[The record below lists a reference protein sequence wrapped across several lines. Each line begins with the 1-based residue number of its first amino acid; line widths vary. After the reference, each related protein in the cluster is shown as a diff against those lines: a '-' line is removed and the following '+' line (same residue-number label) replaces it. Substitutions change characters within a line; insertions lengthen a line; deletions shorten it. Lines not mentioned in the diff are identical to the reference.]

1 MATIYRFIVES
12 QSNGGNNYVVDENGE
27 VQPLAGAGSKMGG
40 GGGSGGNRSLVAHN
54 PSGRN
59 FGGVEHNRYMRPINP
74 LLNRWTGGYWEKGQ
88 RAGRAVGQISNQLNA
103 GMGLKALTGTAGLIL
118 LQLAIMEFD
127 KWFREQQR
135 KAKEEN
141 KSNYLKIISGQTVL
155 GQDYKVSR
163 NIFGKITY
171 RNQ

>member
-1 MATIYRFIVES
+1 MATIYRFIVEAS
-12 QSNGGNNYVVDENGE
+12 KAGIGSFDADGN
-27 VQPLAGAGSKMGG
+27 PIPRKGAGSK
-40 GGGSGGNRSLVAHN
+40 GGGSLIAHN
-54 PSGRN
+54 PSGKN
-59 FGGVEHNRYMRPINP
+59 SGGVEHNRFMRPINP
-74 LLNRWTGGYWEKGQ
+74 LLNRVTGGYWEKAQ
-88 RAGRAVGQISNQLNA
+88 RAGRSIGQIGSDLANKKGISA
-103 GMGLKALTGTAGLIL
+103 FTGTAGLIL

-127 KWFREQQR
+127 KWFREQQK

-141 KSNYLKIISGQTVL
+141 QANFLKIVSGQTTI

>member
-40 GGGSGGNRSLVAHN
+40 GGSGGNRSLVAHN

-59 FGGVEHNRYMRPINP
+59 TGGVDHNRYMRPINP

-88 RAGRAVGQISNQLNA
+88 RVGRSVAQIGRDLGSGA
-103 GMGLKALTGTAGLIL
+103 GLKAFAGTGGLIL
-118 LQLAIMEFD
+118 LQFAIMEFD

-141 KSNYLKIISGQTVL
+141 KSNYLKIVSGQTVL

-171 RNQ
+171 SNQ